1 MVGIIVLILLLL
13 VVVGTLVWSVK
24 HDFTKNRETR
34 EHERNMANPYRVI
47 KNGLGKLAI
56 QNYTFVKKGDGDDG
70 EWRWQ
75 TVADGFTSQAAV
87 KNAYCELMAKFKFE
101 SESVMLKEAEKMKNS
116 KSYLK
121 SIEVHDILDM
131 SDCVDLCNAIIEKMR
146 AEKDGN
152 EQEEKPKKR
161 TRKKVKDESESGEN

>member
-1 MVGIIVLILLLL
+1 MVGIIVLILFLL
-13 VVVGTLVWSVK
+13 VVVGTLVWSLK
-24 HDFTKNRETR
+24 HDFKKNRETR
-34 EHERNMANPYRVI
+34 EHERNVANPYRVI
-47 KNGLGKLAI
+47 KNGLGKFAI
-56 QNYTFVKKGDGDDG
+56 QNYAFVKKGDDG

-75 TVADGFTSQAAV
+75 TVADGFTSLTAV

-101 SESVMLKEAEKMKNS
+101 AEAVMLKEAEKMKNS

-131 SDCVDLCNAIIEKMR
+131 SDCVDLCNSIIEKMKT
-146 AEKDGN
+146 EKDSN

>member
-1 MVGIIVLILLLL
+1 MVGIIVLILFLLA
-13 VVVGTLVWSVK
+13 VVGTLVWSIK
-24 HDFTKNRETR
+24 HD
-34 EHERNMANPYRVI
+34 
-47 KNGLGKLAI
+47 L
-56 QNYTFVKKGDGDDG
+56 
-70 EWRWQ
+70 
-75 TVADGFTSQAAV
+75 
-87 KNAYCELMAKFKFE
+87 NAYCELMAKFKFE
-101 SESVMLKEAEKMKNS
+101 SEAVMLKEAEKMKNT

-131 SDCVDLCNAIIEKMR
+131 SDCVDLCNANIEKTR

>member
-1 MVGIIVLILLLL
+1 MVGIIVLILFLLA
-13 VVVGTLVWSVK
+13 VVGTLVWSIK
-24 HDFTKNRETR
+24 HDFRKNRETR

-56 QNYTFVKKGDGDDG
+56 QNYTFVKKGDGDG

-75 TVADGFTSQAAV
+75 TVADGFTSLTAA

-101 SESVMLKEAEKMKNS
+101 AEATMLKEAERMKNS

-131 SDCVDLCNAIIEKMR
+131 SDTIDLCNSIIEKMR
-146 AEKDGN
+146 AQKDGT
-152 EQEEKPKKR
+152 EEEEKPKKR

>member
-1 MVGIIVLILLLL
+1 MEDVIVLILFSLA
-13 VVVGTLVWSVK
+13 VVGTLVWSTNR
-24 HDFTKNRETR
+24 DFAEEREIR

-47 KNGLGKLAI
+47 KNGLGELAI
-56 QNYTFVKKGDGDDG
+56 QNYAFIKKGDGDDG

-75 TVADGFTSQAAV
+75 TVADGFTSQTAV

-101 SESVMLKEAEKMKNS
+101 FEAVMLKEAEKMKNS

-131 SDCVDLCNAIIEKMR
+131 SDCVDLCDAIIEKMR
-146 AEKDGN
+146 AEKDSN

-161 TRKKVKDESESGEN
+161 TRKRVKDESESGEN

>member
-75 TVADGFTSQAAV
+75 TVADGFTSQTAV

-101 SESVMLKEAEKMKNS
+101 SEEIMIPLVGEIKELQYVKKVVCDTA
-116 KSYLK
+116 
-121 SIEVHDILDM
+121 D
-131 SDCVDLCNAIIEKMR
+131 AIIEKMR

-152 EQEEKPKKR
+152 VEEEKPKKR